1 MKTKASR
8 KQVRRY
14 CLKDK
19 LSSLKQHLGGRLKTV
34 PIWFSDGL
42 FYGKSLN
49 NPAKSGIIAPYF
61 AVCASRAFSDG
72 LSGRL
77 LFRLKKRP

>member
-1 MKTKASR
+1 MKTKASQ

-61 AVCASRAFSDG
+61 AVCAGRAFSDG

>member
-49 NPAKSGIIAPYF
+49 NPAKSGIIAPCF
-61 AVCASRAFSDG
+61 AVCAGRAFSDG